1 MGGTKA
7 DLLRGTLDMLVLKAL
22 ALEPLHGLAVSQGIA
37 IGRAHLVSHATLE
50 VAHYSVRE
58 RDVPREIARF
68 EEALATV
75 RAELGVLTAEAGTP
89 GSPSELAALVN
100 VHAMFLDDPMLAEV
114 PKELIRARLCNAEWA
129 LVQQM
134 DQLVAQ
140 FDEIDDS
147 YLRER
152 KQDIVQV
159 VERVLRALLG
169 QPRRISRQGGKAG
182 KDDLAELV
190 IVAHDLS
197 PADTIQFK
205 SLKIAGFVTDLGGA
219 TSHTAIVARS
229 LAIPAVVGLHHARPL
244 ISEKD
249 LIIVDGTRGVLIVDP
264 DARVLEEYRL
274 RKRELELERSKLKRL
289 KTARAMTLDNVE
301 VSLQANIELPQDI
314 EQVKAV
320 AADGVGLFRTEFLFM
335 NRDTLPSEDEQFE
348 AYRQVAKALAGKPV
362 TIRTLDIG
370 ADKEARALAGRVERQ
385 APNPALGLRAIRY
398 CLAEPQIFLA
408 QLRAILRASNFGKVQ
423 ILVPMLAHVTE
434 ITQTLAMVEQAK
446 QQLRERRCKF
456 DETVAVGGMIEI
468 PAAALCLGVFVKRL
482 QFLSIGTNDLIQYLL
497 AIDRTDESVAHLYD
511 PLHPAVLRL
520 LAQVIQTA
528 RKAEMPIAVCGE
540 LAGDP
545 GAAVEDEPEPN
556 GARLNLGRYGGTAAA
571 SRTWSAAIGL
581 DVLSSAA
588 PPGNLIR
595 LREGGTTTFGVSGS
609 ASTAVASCG
618 AKQSA
623 SSRP

>member
-1 MGGTKA
+1 VSFT
-7 DLLRGTLDMLVLKAL
+7 
-22 ALEPLHGLAVSQGIA
+22 LHGLAVSQGIA
-37 IGRAHLVSHATLE
+37 IGRAHLISHATLE
-50 VAHYSVRE
+50 VAHYAIRA

-68 EEALATV
+68 EEALTTV
-75 RAELGVLTAEAGTP
+75 RNELGVLNTEASAPGT
-89 GSPSELAALVN
+89 PSELSALVG
-100 VHAMFLDDPMLAEV
+100 VHALFLDDPLIAAV
-114 PKELIRARLCNAEWA
+114 PKDLIRARLCNAEWA

-134 DQLVAQ
+134 ELLVAQ
-140 FDEIDDS
+140 FEEIDDS

-152 KQDIVQV
+152 KHDIVQV

-169 QPRRISRQGGKAG
+169 KPRRLTKKGIDS
-182 KDDLAELV
+182 EIV

-205 SLKIAGFVTDLGGA
+205 NLKIAGFVTDLGGS

-244 ISEKD
+244 VREDD

-274 RKRELELERSKLKRL
+274 RKREVELERSKLKRL
-289 KTARAMTLDNVE
+289 KTARATTLDDVDI
-301 VSLQANIELPQDI
+301 SLQANIELPQDI
-314 EQVKAV
+314 EQVKDAG
-320 AADGVGLFRTEFLFM
+320 ADGIGLFRTEFLFM

-348 AYRQVAKALAGKPV
+348 AYRLVAKALAGKPV

-370 ADKEARALAGRVERQ
+370 ADKTARALVGAERQ

-423 ILVPMLAHVTE
+423 ILVPMLAHATE
-434 ITQTLAMVEQAK
+434 IAQTLAMIEQAK

-456 DETVAVGGMIEI
+456 DENIAIGGMIEI
-468 PAAALCLGVFVKRL
+468 PAAALALGPFVKRL
-482 QFLSIGTNDLIQYLL
+482 QFISIGTNDLIQYLL
-497 AIDRTDESVAHLYD
+497 AIDRTDESVSHLYD
-511 PLHPAVLRL
+511 PLHPAVLQL

-528 RKAEMPIAVCGE
+528 RKADMPVAICGE

-545 GAAVEDEPEPN
+545 QMTRLLLGMGLRQFSMHPTQLLEVKQQIVMADTGQLAAKVARILRLDDPERIREQVEK
-556 GARLNLGRYGGTAAA
+556 L
-571 SRTWSAAIGL
+571 
-581 DVLSSAA
+581 
-588 PPGNLIR
+588 
-595 LREGGTTTFGVSGS
+595 
-609 ASTAVASCG
+609 
-618 AKQSA
+618 
-623 SSRP
+623 